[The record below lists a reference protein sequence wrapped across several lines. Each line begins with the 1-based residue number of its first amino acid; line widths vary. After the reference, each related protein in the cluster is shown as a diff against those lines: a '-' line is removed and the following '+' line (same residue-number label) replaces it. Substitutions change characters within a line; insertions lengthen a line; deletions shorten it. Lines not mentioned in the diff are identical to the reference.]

1 MSTDGHRVHGRMVSP
16 VLVGRDGELE
26 RLVTAVTVPPSVILV
41 EGEAGIGK
49 SRLVTEL
56 AARPEVAGRRMLS
69 GGCNQIREPFP
80 LGPVVEALRSR
91 SEDLAGAALS
101 PVAGSLRALLPELAH
116 VLPQPPEPLD
126 DRAAERHRLFR
137 GLSEVLA
144 ALGPALL
151 VVEDLH
157 WADEQTVEFLAYLL
171 AKPPATLSVVLT
183 CRGEEASAAVRA
195 LTARPADTLTHEH
208 IVLTPLDERQT
219 RELAAAILDSRE
231 VSEEF
236 AAHLCLRAS
245 GLPLA
250 IQELLALLRS
260 RGVLIPWGGGW
271 ARRALEELDVP
282 SGVRSS
288 VRERV
293 GCLSPAARAVAE
305 AGAVLQLA
313 SPVAVLIDVTGLS
326 SEDAAGAVDEV
337 LDSGLFVERDGMVR
351 FRHVLAAQAVH
362 EGIGLGRRQTLH
374 AAAATAVQGL
384 RPVPLGQVA
393 YHLRQAGRL
402 GDWVDAAVK
411 AADSAFELG
420 DDAEVARLLEDVLR
434 HADLAPERR
443 AALTIRLGWAA
454 SELLHLPDVGDLLA
468 EALDQA
474 PPGPVRGELRFLLG
488 MQLEVTRTDPAR
500 RYRMF
505 TDALE
510 DLAERPELAAWT
522 MVALA
527 LPATMDVP
535 SHERLGWLER
545 ALETLPEVGDPVTRL
560 LVLSKVAMV
569 FTVAGDPRWAEL
581 TDRVVRETGGY
592 AGRRREVSAYRSIG
606 DEACFSGHHEV
617 ALRLLTKALESAA
630 SADVTGGMEFRCR
643 ASMTMVAYC
652 RGTWDGL
659 GEEIEALRHG
669 RSDRPVEMNLLD
681 AVAACLSPA
690 PGRMDAAQDLLRE
703 VVQRVGAMGDVDLLP
718 FPVSMLLRVATA
730 RGEAAAAIAE
740 TSEAVAMWEANGFWP
755 VGVRAVP
762 ALAEALLAAGRPT
775 EAAEVVDRYESRL
788 PGVDAPLAPAA
799 LRQAR
804 GLLAAAERRWSEGAA
819 HFAASAAAFGGSSAP
834 YEAAQANEQA
844 AACLFALGDAAAADT
859 LKAATTGYG
868 ELGARWDLDRAT
880 QLARRWGLRP
890 SSPAP
895 ARSVAGD
902 SLSTRQRQVAR
913 LAAQGLTNQEIAREM
928 FLSPKTVDKHL
939 GAAMRKFGARSRTE
953 LARHLDHPAG
963 P

>member
-1 MSTDGHRVHGRMVSP
+1 MSADGRRGVGRTVSP
-16 VLVGRDGELE
+16 VLVGRDVELA
-26 RLVTAVTVPPSVILV
+26 RLAAAVAARPSVVVV

-49 SRLVTEL
+49 SRLVAEL
-56 AARPEVAGRRMLS
+56 AARPEVAGLRLLS
-69 GGCNQIREPFP
+69 GGCSQIREPFP
-80 LGPVVEALRSR
+80 LGPLVEALRSR
-91 SEDLAGAALS
+91 GGDLAGAALS
-101 PVAGSLRALLPELAH
+101 PVAGALRSLLPELAD
-116 VLPQPPEPLD
+116 VLPGAPGPLD

-137 GLSEVLA
+137 GLGAVLA
-144 ALGPALL
+144 ALGPAVLL
-151 VVEDLH
+151 VEDLH

-171 AKPPATLSVVLT
+171 ANPPGTLSVVLT
-183 CRGEEASAAVRA
+183 YRGEEAPAGVRA
-195 LTARPADTLTHEH
+195 LTARPADAITHEH
-208 IVLTPLDERQT
+208 VELAPLDEAQT
-219 RELAAAILDSRE
+219 RALAAAILGSEE
-231 VSEEF
+231 VSAEF
-236 AAHLCLRAS
+236 AAHLCVRAS

-250 IQELLALLRS
+250 IQELLALLRT
-260 RGVLIPWGGGW
+260 RGALIRWEGGW
-271 ARRALEELDVP
+271 ARRALDALDVP
-282 SGVRSS
+282 VGVRAS
-288 VRERV
+288 VQERV
-293 GCLSPAARAVAE
+293 GRLSPAARGVAE
-305 AGAVLQLA
+305 AAAALQLA
-313 SPVAVLIDVTGLS
+313 SPVAVLTGVTGLS
-326 SEDAAGAVDEV
+326 PAEAADGVDEV
-337 LDSGLFVERDGMVR
+337 LDSGLFVERDGTVR

-362 EGIGLGRRQTLH
+362 EGISLGRRQALH
-374 AAAATAVQGL
+374 AAAATAVRDL
-384 RPVPLGQVA
+384 RPVPLGRVA

-402 GDWVDAAVK
+402 GDWVDAAES
-411 AADSAFELG
+411 AADQAFALG

-468 EALDQA
+468 EALDKA

-510 DLAERPELAAWT
+510 DLAERPDLAAWT

-690 PGRMDAAQDLLRE
+690 PGRMDAAQDLLRD

-762 ALAEALLAAGRPT
+762 ALAEALLAAGRPA

-788 PGVDAPLAPAA
+788 LGLDAPLAPAA
-799 LRQAR
+799 LRQAG
-804 GLLAAAERRWSEGAA
+804 GLISAAEQRWREGAA
-819 HFAASAAAFGGSSAP
+819 HFAASAAAFGALSAP

-844 AACLFALGDAAAADT
+844 AACLLALGDAAAEDT
-859 LKAATTGYG
+859 LRAATTVYG

-895 ARSVAGD
+895 ARGVAGD
-902 SLSTRQRQVAR
+902 SLSARQRQVAR
-913 LAAQGLTNQEIAREM
+913 LAAQGLTNQEIARDM

-953 LARHLDHPAG
+953 LARHLDHPSG

>member
-1 MSTDGHRVHGRMVSP
+1 MSTGGHSAHGRIVSP
-16 VLVGRDGELE
+16 VLVGRDGELK
-26 RLVTAVTVPPSVILV
+26 RLVTAVTAPPSVVVV

-56 AARPEVAGRRMLS
+56 VARPEVAGRRMLS

-80 LGPVVEALRSR
+80 LGPIVEALRSS
-91 SEDLAGAALS
+91 SEDLRGAALS

-171 AKPPATLSVVLT
+171 AKPPAALSVVLT

-208 IVLTPLDERQT
+208 IVLTPLDEKQT
-219 RELAAAILDSRE
+219 RELAGAILDSGE

-260 RGVLIPWGGGW
+260 RGALIPWGGGW
-271 ARRALEELDVP
+271 ARRTLEELDVP

-305 AGAVLQLA
+305 AAAVLQLA
-313 SPVAVLIDVTGLS
+313 SPVAVLIGVTGLS
-326 SEDAAGAVDEV
+326 QQDAAGAVDEV

-384 RPVPLGQVA
+384 RPVPLGRVA

-434 HADLAPERR
+434 HADLEPERR

-468 EALDQA
+468 EALDKA

-505 TDALE
+505 IDALE
-510 DLAERPELAAWT
+510 ELAERPELTAWT

-545 ALETLPEVGDPVTRL
+545 ALETLPEVGDPATRL

-569 FTVAGDPRWAEL
+569 FTAVGDPRWAEL

-592 AGRRREVSAYRSIG
+592 AGRRREVNAYRSIG
-606 DEACFSGHHEV
+606 DEACLSGHHEV
-617 ALRLLTKALESAA
+617 ALQLLTGALESAA
-630 SADVTGGMEFRCR
+630 GADVTGGAEFRCR

-652 RGTWDGL
+652 RGAWDGL

-669 RSDRPVEMNLLD
+669 RSDRPVEVSLLD
-681 AVAACLSPA
+681 TVAACLSPT
-690 PGRMDAAQDLLRE
+690 PGRLDAAQDLLRE

-740 TSEAVAMWEANGFWP
+740 TSEAVAKWEANAFWP

-762 ALAEALLAAGRPT
+762 ALAEAMLAADRPA
-775 EAAEVVDRYESRL
+775 EAAALVDRYESRL

-804 GLLAAAERRWSEGAA
+804 GLMAAAEQRWSEGAA
-819 HFAASAAAFGGSSAP
+819 HFAASAAAFGGLSAP

-844 AACLFALGDAAAADT
+844 AACLFALGDAAAEDT
-859 LKAATTGYG
+859 LKAATTVYG

-890 SSPAP
+890 AP

-902 SLSTRQRQVAR
+902 SLSARQRQVAR

-939 GAAMRKFGARSRTE
+939 GAAMRKFGVRSRTE
-953 LARHLDHPAG
+953 LARHLDHLSG

>member
-1 MSTDGHRVHGRMVSP
+1 MSADGRRGVGRTVSP
-16 VLVGRDGELE
+16 VLVGRDAELA
-26 RLVTAVTVPPSVILV
+26 RLAAAVAARPSVVVV

-49 SRLVTEL
+49 SRLVAEL
-56 AARPEVAGRRMLS
+56 AARPEMAGLRFLS
-69 GGCNQIREPFP
+69 GGCSQIREPFP
-80 LGPVVEALRSR
+80 LGPLVEALRS
-91 SEDLAGAALS
+91 SGGDLAGVALS
-101 PVAGSLRALLPELAH
+101 PVAGALRSLFPELAD
-116 VLPQPPEPLD
+116 VLPGAPGPLD

-137 GLSEVLA
+137 GLAAVLA
-144 ALGPALL
+144 ALGPAVL

-171 AKPPATLSVVLT
+171 ANPPGALSVVLT
-183 CRGEEASAAVRA
+183 YRGEEAPAGVQA
-195 LTARPADTLTHEH
+195 LTARPADTIIHEH
-208 IVLTPLDERQT
+208 IALATLDETQT
-219 RELAAAILDSRE
+219 RALAAAILGSEE
-231 VSEEF
+231 VSAEF
-236 AAHLCLRAS
+236 AGHLCTRAS

-260 RGVLIPWGGGW
+260 RGALIRWEGGW
-271 ARRALEELDVP
+271 ARRALDALDVP
-282 SGVRSS
+282 VGVRAS
-288 VRERV
+288 VQERV
-293 GCLSPAARAVAE
+293 GRLSPAARGVAE
-305 AGAVLQLA
+305 AAAALQLA
-313 SPVAVLIDVTGLS
+313 SPVAVLTGVTGLS
-326 SEDAAGAVDEV
+326 PAEAADGVDEV
-337 LDSGLFVERDGMVR
+337 LDSGLFVERDGVVR

-362 EGIGLGRRQTLH
+362 EGISLGRRQALH
-374 AAAATAVQGL
+374 AAAATAVRDL
-384 RPVPLGQVA
+384 RPVPLGRVA

-402 GDWVDAAVK
+402 GDWVDAAES
-411 AADSAFELG
+411 AADQAFALG

-434 HADLAPERR
+434 HADLAPEHR
-443 AALTIRLGWAA
+443 AALAIRLGWAA

-468 EALDQA
+468 EALDKA

-510 DLAERPELAAWT
+510 ELAERPELAAWT

-535 SHERLGWLER
+535 SQERLGWLER
-545 ALETLPEVGDPVTRL
+545 ALETLPEVGDPATRL

-569 FTVAGDPRWAEL
+569 FTVVGDPRWAEL

-592 AGRRREVSAYRSIG
+592 AGPRREVSAYRSIG

-659 GEEIEALRHG
+659 GEEVEALRHG
-669 RSDRPVEMNLLD
+669 RSDRPVEVNLLD

-730 RGEAAAAIAE
+730 RGEAAAAIAG
-740 TSEAVAMWEANGFWP
+740 TSEAVALWEANSFWP

-762 ALAEALLAAGRPT
+762 ALVEALLAAGRPA
-775 EAAEVVDRYESRL
+775 EAAEVVVRYESRL
-788 PGVDAPLAPAA
+788 LGLDAPLAPAG

-804 GLLAAAERRWSEGAA
+804 GLMAAAEQRWREAA
-819 HFAASAAAFGGSSAP
+819 EHFTAAAADFRRLPAP
-834 YEAAQANEQA
+834 YEAAHADEQA
-844 AACLFALGDAAAADT
+844 AACLFALGDPAAEPT
-859 LKAATTGYG
+859 LKAAITVYG
-868 ELGARWDLDRAT
+868 GMGARWDLDRAT
-880 QLARRWGLRP
+880 RLARRWGLRP
-890 SSPAP
+890 APPAP
-895 ARSVAGD
+895 SRDGAND
-902 SLSTRQRQVAR
+902 SLSARQQQVAR
-913 LAAQGLTNQEIAREM
+913 LAAAGLTNQEIAREM